1 MKNLKL
7 AIVHD
12 WLTNIGGAEKVV
24 LALHRLYKEAPIYTM
39 SYNPSKMPKE
49 FENINIKTSFIQH
62 LPLGN
67 KKHQLFL
74 PLMPYVF
81 EQFDFSEYDV
91 VITSSSCC
99 AKGVITPVKTLNIC
113 YCHTPPRYLWDM
125 YHEYI
130 ENFNPIIKWYVIANL
145 HKLRMWDKLSADRV
159 DYFIANSNFVAKRIK
174 KYYMR
179 DSKVIFPPVD
189 THFFTMENEK
199 NIDNYYLVISR
210 LVPYKRI
217 DLAVKAFNQLGLKLK
232 IAGVGPELKELKK
245 IAKSNIEFLGYV
257 SDEEARELLRRCKA
271 FIFPGLEDFGI
282 TPVEAQA
289 CGRPVIAYGE
299 GGILDSVI
307 DGKTGVLF
315 KEQSIESLINA
326 VKVFEKNIDKFDSK
340 AIRKHAEKFSIERFT
355 REIKDFID
363 ECYRKKFYSEG

>member
-1 MKNLKL
+1 MKL

-24 LALHRLYKEAPIYTM
+24 LALHNIYKDAPVYTM
-39 SYNPSKMPKE
+39 SYNPSKMSEE
-49 FENINIKTSFIQH
+49 FKDINVKTSFIQH
-62 LPLGN
+62 LLLGN

-74 PLMPYVF
+74 PFMPYAF
-81 EQFDFSEYDV
+81 EQFDFSGYDV
-91 VITSSSCC
+91 VLTSSSSC
-99 AKGVITPVKTLNIC
+99 AKGIITPVNTINIC
-113 YCHTPPRYLWDM
+113 YCHTPTRYLWDM

-130 ENFNPIIKWYVIANL
+130 KDLNPFIKWYVIRNL
-145 HKLRMWDKLSADRV
+145 HKLRMWDRLSAERV

-174 KYYMR
+174 KYYMK

-189 THFFTMENEK
+189 TDFFTLGNNED
-199 NIDNYYLVISR
+199 IDNYYLVISR

-232 IAGVGPELKELKK
+232 IAGVGSELKELKK
-245 IAKSNIEFLGYV
+245 IAKPNIEFLGYV
-257 SDEEARELLRRCKA
+257 SNEEARELLRHCRA

-289 CGRPVIAYGE
+289 CGRPVVAYGE
-299 GGILDSVI
+299 GGVLDTVI
-307 DGKTGVLF
+307 DGKTGILF
-315 KEQSIESLINA
+315 KEQNVEGLISA

-340 AIRKHAEKFSIERFT
+340 YIRKHAEKFSTDRFAK
-355 REIKDFID
+355 EIKEFVD
-363 ECYRKKFYSEG
+363 ECYRKNF